1 MVPIIVKD
9 SSPSSYWDLTTFFC
23 KAPAMLRDLSHFLVD
38 PEKVSLA
45 TGLADAHWKQPTSL
59 ADETPKSE
67 PPFDVDLTWNAR
79 QLLHVRTL
87 PPQALR
93 ELRQQGGSKYDEWL
107 KTVETPQGGNLTVA
121 DIQRVLSSQL
131 LSKKA
136 YEYFPNHHNGVKV
149 SKQELKSIINFIEK
163 ALVSGNDQEHD
174 KEDTS
179 TGAPYAAGGFPSEDD
194 GDNDEGSSPLRS
206 VQQQQAAIN
215 QKLRAELAKLQ
226 KQLRAS
232 GCSVHD
238 ADGDPV
244 AIAQHGVGR
253 MVQS

>member
-1 MVPIIVKD
+1 
-9 SSPSSYWDLTTFFC
+9 
-23 KAPAMLRDLSHFLVD
+23 
-38 PEKVSLA
+38 VS
-45 TGLADAHWKQPTSL
+45 WRRW
-59 ADETPKSE
+59 
-67 PPFDVDLTWNAR
+67 PP
-79 QLLHVRTL
+79 
-87 PPQALR
+87 
-93 ELRQQGGSKYDEWL
+93 
-107 KTVETPQGGNLTVA
+107 
-121 DIQRVLSSQL
+121 
-131 LSKKA
+131 
-136 YEYFPNHHNGVKV
+136 
-149 SKQELKSIINFIEK
+149 
-163 ALVSGNDQEHD
+163 VSGNDQEHD

-253 MVQS
+253 MVQSRLQEQRRPSVTNTVQQMVGAMIGWISSTPTVGAGNAGDARGSELPGSPPSVQQQQQQQQQPSALSSALKSIVSSSSSRRSNVLKEPPSLAHRYRATTPSRGEVHYSNSVPAGFAPPPHCGSCNGLGQTATVGRRSCLPRGYRAASGDLASGAVHT